1 MTFAFTTMSAN
12 CLLVIVIIFVKFV
25 IILLYNPH
33 QKVKNIT
40 TVIIMIRARET
51 FLVRFEIRG

>member
-1 MTFAFTTMSAN
+1 MSAD